1 MAPGLRQPYMRQEAQ
16 SRARHS
22 VQPRA
27 LNGPIHR
34 EQHMSW
40 YHPDDNKYTRYRD
53 ILDNHRATS
62 RTRESATSR
71 GQHGPIHRDE
81 HRTDTFRKTSS
92 ITRESDIQYNMES
105 NMDENLSLNSSA
117 IETETRL
124 ATMHRNIQWRRD
136 STNPQPGTGN
146 PRQNIGNRD
155 GNRWTWYLTE
165 MSIMKQILSTWNPER
180 LNKICHS

>member
-1 MAPGLRQPYMRQEAQ
+1 MDRYIENNIWADTIRTTTSTPDTGTFWTTTERQRGHE
-16 SRARHS
+16 RAWHVAR
-22 VQPRA
+22 
-27 LNGPIHR
+27 
-34 EQHMSW
+34 SW
-40 YHPDDNKYTRYRD
+40 
-53 ILDNHRATS
+53 
-62 RTRESATSR
+62 
-71 GQHGPIHRDE
+71 GQHGPIHREE

-92 ITRESDIQYNMES
+92 NTRESDIQYNMES

-117 IETETRL
+117 TEAETRL

-146 PRQNIGNRD
+146 PWQNIGNRD

-165 MSIMKQILSTWNPER
+165 MSIMKQIFSTWNPEL